1 MEAEKMGTAIYQIL
15 LLVSSYSHLTL
26 HSNSHNFQSP
36 KCFTLCVLCLQTCKT
51 HLESA
56 LELPGSG
63 SSPLLT
69 PAASWSQYHL
79 RVKRSKLR
87 PAATPF
93 FTRRSSW
100 SLKSTW
106 LGEVFKNT
114 KIQQVLPITSS
125 QIVYTRT
132 QIQLLESPIP
142 AAAPASAAPSQKAPS
157 DDISGTKRGTKDP
170 LVSKRLEKNP
180 NKKKLVKNGQNGQ
193 KGLK

>member
-1 MEAEKMGTAIYQIL
+1 MQMEAEKMGTAIYQIL

-79 RVKRSKLR
+79 RVKSSKGR
-87 PAATPF
+87 PAAAPF

-106 LGEVFKNT
+106 WGKVFKQKYQDT
-114 KIQQVLPITSS
+114 TYLLPITSS
-125 QIVYTRT
+125 QILNTRT
-132 QIQLLESPIP
+132 QILNT
-142 AAAPASAAPSQKAPS
+142 AWTAS
-157 DDISGTKRGTKDP
+157 
-170 LVSKRLEKNP
+170 
-180 NKKKLVKNGQNGQ
+180 
-193 KGLK
+193 